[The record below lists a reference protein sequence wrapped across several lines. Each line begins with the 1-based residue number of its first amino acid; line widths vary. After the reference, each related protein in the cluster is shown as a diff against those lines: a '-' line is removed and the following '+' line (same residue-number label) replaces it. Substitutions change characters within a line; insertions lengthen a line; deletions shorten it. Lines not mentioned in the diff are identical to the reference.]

1 MFAERNDLYVNY
13 RNYTESEKERGD
25 IFMCAGFSIVIMWW
39 DNSVFVCDIHSQ
51 NKDGYHDR
59 IEKVVLSLKV
69 LKVFV

>member
-1 MFAERNDLYVNY
+1 
-13 RNYTESEKERGD
+13 
-25 IFMCAGFSIVIMWW
+25 MCAGFSIVIIWW
-39 DNSVFVCDIHSQ
+39 DNSVFLCDIHCQ